1 MMILQKLWDAYEKE
15 KATAVS
21 DYHLNLLSDYGA
33 DLSTWEVYL
42 EGMDEVGKP
51 DYSRPT
57 LKALRELRKHCIL
70 LLNTQGISG
79 YNSNMTPRSYT
90 ARARKAVRALPALIT
105 DYQSDGGDEI
115 EQDIR
120 DQLHEALGALTA
132 LAEVLEIEL

>member
-1 MMILQKLWDAYEKE
+1 M
-15 KATAVS
+15 T
-21 DYHLNLLSDYGA
+21 
-33 DLSTWEVYL
+33 ST
-42 EGMDEVGKP
+42 
-51 DYSRPT
+51 
-57 LKALRELRKHCIL
+57 
-70 LLNTQGISG
+70 
-79 YNSNMTPRSYT
+79 RSLT